1 MCLTLVEVIKSTIS
15 IVILLMCSLLIPT
28 LHKHQLNC
36 AYPISL
42 ILMPSLI
49 NFHANIQ
56 QRNDSNSD
64 FLSIQFLLIIG
75 SLPYVFIFTISNII
89 IGALDGILLKLMLDF
104 SFGNSLIIAC
114 LIQISLQV
122 YKFFKLTLNCE
133 LLSYNLSLKT
143 FKYGLIYSTE
153 MAISHII
160 GISLIYHYL

>member
-1 MCLTLVEVIKSTIS
+1 MYLTFIEASNSTIS
-15 IVILLMCSLLIPT
+15 IAIVLMCSLLMPM
-28 LHKHQLNC
+28 LYKHQLNC

-49 NFHANIQ
+49 NFYASIK
-56 QRNDSNSD
+56 QRNDSSLY
-64 FLSIQFLLIIG
+64 FLSIQFLLMIG
-75 SLPYVFIFTISNII
+75 SLPYIFIFTISNII
-89 IGALDGILLKLMLDF
+89 IGALDGIILKLMLDF

-122 YKFFKLTLNCE
+122 YKFFRLTLNCE
-133 LLSYNLSLKT
+133 LLSYNLSLT
-143 FKYGLIYSTE
+143 NFKCGLVFSTE